1 MKTAAARIHRLRWRL
16 TALFTLTSALGLI
29 SLAAFA
35 INNDNVAWRRE
46 LDASLDAQIRGA
58 IVLLDT
64 DSKGRIDVQR
74 LVNSMGTDCPALTV
88 LSGTTAKELTIVHA
102 PRHSCLN
109 GRPAALRAVAA
120 TAIDASIAP
129 KANVRTK
136 DGEPVRLSAQAF
148 TSGPDR
154 KVGGVLVGAYGTGD
168 YEAEHRTTAT
178 TVLVSCAVLVSLSA
192 VAGHLL
198 SGRAIRPALTAL
210 HQQEVFLADAAHD
223 LRAPATSLRALAETA
238 LRDDTQRTAA
248 LTRTLGLATRMGD
261 LIDDLLTRA
270 GLVAGVGTVA
280 REPLRLDQ
288 LVEVVVDDADHDGH
302 HLTVETQPVVVVA
315 DPDLL
320 RRAVANLLGNALT
333 HGHAAG
339 RPAEVEL
346 TVTADGTIAVDDA
359 GPGVPP
365 ALAHSLF
372 ERFRSGSG
380 STGLGLSIASSVAQ
394 AHGGTLTV
402 ETSARGGA
410 RFLLKLPA
418 RGR

>member
-1 MKTAAARIHRLRWRL
+1 M
-16 TALFTLTSALGLI
+16 
-29 SLAAFA
+29 
-35 INNDNVAWRRE
+35 
-46 LDASLDAQIRGA
+46 
-58 IVLLDT
+58 
-64 DSKGRIDVQR
+64 
-74 LVNSMGTDCPALTV
+74 
-88 LSGTTAKELTIVHA
+88 
-102 PRHSCLN
+102 
-109 GRPAALRAVAA
+109 
-120 TAIDASIAP
+120 
-129 KANVRTK
+129 RTG
-136 DGEPVRLSAQAF
+136 DGKPVRLSAQAF

-168 YEAEHRTTAT
+168 YEAEHRKTAT
-178 TVLVSCAVLVSLSA
+178 TVLVSCAVLISLSA

-238 LRDDTQRTAA
+238 LRDDTRRTAA

-270 GLVAGVGTVA
+270 GLM
-280 REPLRLDQ
+280 
-288 LVEVVVDDADHDGH
+288 
-302 HLTVETQPVVVVA
+302 
-315 DPDLL
+315 
-320 RRAVANLLGNALT
+320 ALT

-380 STGLGLSIASSVAQ
+380 STGLACPSPHRSSRPTAARSPSGPARAAAPASSSSSPPV
-394 AHGGTLTV
+394 GGSRRGTRTPGRRVTARPPWSPWTRQCGHQLSSSPRTV
-402 ETSARGGA
+402 TA
-410 RFLLKLPA
+410 
-418 RGR
+418 